1 MENNNDIIE
10 LLDILYGMVTEAW
23 GVPLGND
30 KCIIERDKAVEIINE
45 IKDNLPSALAEAKRL
60 VAARDEFI
68 GNAKREAEAMRK
80 SAEEKSR
87 AMIEEQGIVRVAK
100 AKSAEMVAAAE
111 SKSNELRRV
120 ASEYVDEMMRQ
131 TENNVSEALTKLQN
145 AHNAFR
151 SMGSAMSQNSAP
163 KLQQNEQRQ
172 PTEQAKQTRPA
183 QPVQAV
189 PAQPQKRTGAT
200 VMKIPREN

>member
-1 MENNNDIIE
+1 
-10 LLDILYGMVTEAW
+10 
-23 GVPLGND
+23 
-30 KCIIERDKAVEIINE
+30 
-45 IKDNLPSALAEAKRL
+45 
-60 VAARDEFI
+60 
-68 GNAKREAEAMRK
+68 MRK

-87 AMIEEQGIVRVAK
+87 AMIEEQEIVRVAR
-100 AKSAEMVAAAE
+100 AKSAEMISAAE

-151 SMGSAMSQNSAP
+151 SMGSAVSQNAAAKP
-163 KLQQNEQRQ
+163 QQGEQRQ
-172 PTEQAKQTRPA
+172 PADAARQARPA
-183 QPVQAV
+183 QAV
-189 PAQPQKRTGAT
+189 PASAVQPQKRAGAT